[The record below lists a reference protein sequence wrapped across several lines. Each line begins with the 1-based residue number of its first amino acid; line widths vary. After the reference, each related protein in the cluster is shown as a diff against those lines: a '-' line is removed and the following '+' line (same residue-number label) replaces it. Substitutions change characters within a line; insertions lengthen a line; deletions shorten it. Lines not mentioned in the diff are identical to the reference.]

1 VNGRRVGIRA
11 RWWVF
16 GLIGSLAVGLV
27 AAGAIVVAPPLDA
40 TSPPTRPTP
49 LNVVIPIYNDR
60 GLHAV
65 RTHLR
70 PHLRRGD
77 TFLLISGNQDDEI
90 DPAWLDLAAEELRT
104 FYPSTTVLAGTSGI
118 ANVRVAVAGI
128 EPPVEGLVYIYEPN
142 FANEPEFSW
151 DFATTQRL
159 FDQVADLVRDAGL
172 RVIGKPTGRPL
183 LAPSLSRLEWNYR
196 ELRGSVDE
204 LFIQTQAYCEVS
216 VAQFEAAIQKL
227 VAQFGGGSRS
237 ELWLPQLTLDLNSP
251 HGVSVARALAC
262 AEVAKGLGVD
272 RFLMWWSPTFAAEAA
287 VFLERV
293 RP

>member
-1 VNGRRVGIRA
+1 VNGRSLGIRA
-11 RWWVF
+11 RWWVIA
-16 GLIGSLAVGLV
+16 LIGSLAFGLV
-27 AAGAIVVAPPLDA
+27 AVGTIVVAPPLDA
-40 TSPPTRPTP
+40 TSPTTRQMTV
-49 LNVVIPIYNDR
+49 NVVIPIYNDR

-90 DPAWLDLAAEELRT
+90 DPAWVDQAAEELRT
-104 FYPSTTVLAGTSGI
+104 FYPSTTILAGTSGI

-142 FANEPEFSW
+142 FANEPEFTW

-159 FDQVADLVRDAGL
+159 FDQVANLVRGAGL

-183 LAPSLSRLEWNYR
+183 LAPSLSRHQWDYR
-196 ELRGSVDE
+196 ELGSSVDQ
-204 LFIQTQAYCEVS
+204 LFIQTQAYCEAS
-216 VAQFEAAIQKL
+216 VAQFEAAIQEL
-227 VAQFGGGSRS
+227 VAQFGGGSRDDR
-237 ELWLPQLTLDLNSP
+237 WLPQVTVDLNSP
-251 HGVSVARALAC
+251 HGVSVARAVEC
-262 AEVAKGLGVD
+262 AEVAKRLGVD
-272 RFLMWWSPTFAAEAA
+272 RFLVWWSPAFAGEAA